1 MSYGRSM
8 DYFLEEINFEAQTG
22 EEDESESEMESE
34 IQQLSQL
41 RYDFPEFHRVECYR
55 IFAEIPYEVKLQRMR
70 EVMGDARL
78 VIEKL
83 RMLACMQQ
91 TIKNKTCAWE
101 IFLRCYLSSE

>member
-1 MSYGRSM
+1 MAYGQTM
-8 DYFLEEINFEAQTG
+8 DYFREEMHFEAQSG

-34 IQQLSQL
+34 IQQLAQL
-41 RYDFPEFHRVECYR
+41 RYDFPEFHRVEYYR
-55 IFAEIPYEVKLQRMR
+55 LFEDIPHEVKLQRMR

-91 TIKNKTCAWE
+91 TTKNKTRAWE
-101 IFLRCYLSSE
+101 IILRCYLSSE